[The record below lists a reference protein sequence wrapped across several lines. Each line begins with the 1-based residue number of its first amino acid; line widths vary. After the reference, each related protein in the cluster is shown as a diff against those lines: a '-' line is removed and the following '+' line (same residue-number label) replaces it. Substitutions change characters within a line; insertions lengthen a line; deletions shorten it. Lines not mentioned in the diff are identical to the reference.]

1 MPVLPAGAV
10 IEGDGRSTVFVES
23 APGTF
28 QERTVVIGKKV
39 GAQVRVVSGVKS
51 GETVVVDGAMLLSG
65 LMKKPA

>member
-1 MPVLPAGAV
+1 
-10 IEGDGRSTVFVES
+10 VFVES

-28 QERTVVIGKKV
+28 QERTVVVGKKA
-39 GAQVRVVSGVKS
+39 GAQVRIVSGIRS

>member
-1 MPVLPAGAV
+1 VPAGAL
-10 IEGDGRSTVFVES
+10 IEGDGRATVFVES

-28 QERTVVIGKKV
+28 QERTVVVGKPV
-39 GAQVRVVSGVKS
+39 GSNVRVVSGLKA